1 MNPMASFLQI
11 FYDPAAVFAKV
22 RERGYWAAPLIATV
36 LLTMLFG
43 YYVTRTI
50 GMENITRRVFEEHPA
65 LARQMPPDKL
75 EQAIQ
80 QSASPARVI
89 MGSFFGGLTVIVIE
103 LIFAT
108 ILMVM
113 LSIMDRKLQ
122 FSNVFGTVAWS
133 TFPFTVITCI
143 MGVLILFISRDPSE
157 LNPQTLVATSVGVF
171 LDKNS
176 MGPFVYSIAG
186 SIDVL
191 AIGKLLLL
199 SFGVS
204 KVAGLGF
211 GKALSLLLTLWL
223 VWILLR
229 AGVAAATGF

>member
-1 MNPMASFLQI
+1 MNAMASFLQI

-22 RERGYWAAPLIATV
+22 RERGNWAAPLIATA

-50 GMENITRRVFEEHPA
+50 GMENITRRVFEEHPS
-65 LARQMPPDKL
+65 LARQIPPDKM
-75 EQAIQ
+75 EQAIR
-80 QSASPARVI
+80 QSASPARVF
-89 MGSFFGGLTVIVIE
+89 MGSFFGGVTVAVIT
-103 LIFAT
+103 LIIAA

-122 FSNVFGTVAWS
+122 FPQVFGTVVWS

-157 LNPQTLVATSVGVF
+157 LNPQTLVATSVGAF

-176 MGPFVYSIAG
+176 TGQFLYSVAG

-191 AIGKLLLL
+191 AIGKVLLL

-204 KVAGLGF
+204 KVAGVSF
-211 GKALSLLLTLWL
+211 GKALALLLILWFA
-223 VWILLR
+223 WILLR